1 MKPCMKLLGCMVLSL
16 GLALPAMAADYDL
29 VIKNGRVMDPE
40 TMYDGI
46 ANVGVKDGKIA
57 VITKNEITGTETIDA
72 TGHVVAPGFIDTH
85 FHAVDRFATKMAV
98 AGGVTTGM
106 DLESGATRVGEWY
119 AKKDKSGW
127 QVNYGTT
134 SGWSLNRMLVH
145 DPEVTINE
153 PIDASNQGPYIT
165 KAAADGVAGWSLTR
179 SNLEQM
185 NQILKQVD
193 EDLRQGALGVGDTSA
208 YMNRGLSS
216 YEQFE
221 QQRLAARY
229 GRVTSVHSRFHLN
242 TQTPTEAPIGVDEVI
257 ANAMLLNAPLIIAHD
272 NDYGWWEHQ
281 EKLQMARAQGYNFW
295 GEYYPFA
302 AGSTIIS
309 ADFLRPEIW
318 EAVNGYKYEETI
330 YDPGADK
337 FLSKDEYLKLAKENP
352 GYFIVVH
359 LPPRKKWLPFWP
371 TIPEM
376 VVASDAMAGVDKDGN
391 LLPYDAD
398 VTRYAGH
405 PRTAAAYT
413 TTLQLAREQ
422 GVPLMFT
429 LAQMSYWTAKH
440 LGDTGLEAM
449 KVRGRVQVGMVADLV
464 VFDPENVASRAT
476 YKFGENGL
484 PPVGMPYVVVNGT
497 IVVKDS
503 EVLDVR
509 PGQSI
514 RFPVEAKG
522 RFQPVEINKWIG
534 KHSINVPDM
543 HGFDDTGAGKLMK
556 RDNSESKIKDSASE
570 KKKTSMTPTSPVDR
584 KVAANEQRGQ
594 VVSAPGWFGEAAVP
608 NVPRSVFC
616 PDHGVYE
623 SHDAAD
629 ERHVYVAVN
638 SETDSAPSVPENAGD
653 AIALS
658 K

>member
-1 MKPCMKLLGCMVLSL
+1 MKTSIKLLGCLVLSL
-16 GLALPAMAADYDL
+16 GLALPAMAMDYDL

-40 TMYDGI
+40 TMYDSV
-46 ANVGVKDGKIA
+46 ANVGIKDGRIA
-57 VITKNEITGTETIDA
+57 VITKNEITGKETIDA

-106 DLESGATRVGEWY
+106 DLEAGATPVGDWY
-119 AKKDKSGW
+119 VEKDKSGW
-127 QVNYGTT
+127 QVNYGTV
-134 SGWSLNRMLVH
+134 SGMSILRMKVH
-145 DPEVTINE
+145 DPEVKFTGTVDMSNFGAY
-153 PIDASNQGPYIT
+153 IDQ
-165 KAAADGVAGWSLTR
+165 AAADGVPGWSLSR

-185 NQILKQVD
+185 NQIMKLMD
-193 EDLRQGALGVGDTSA
+193 EDLRQGALGVGVTSA
-208 YMNRGLSS
+208 YMNKGLSS
-216 YEQFE
+216 YEQFT

-229 GRVTSVHSRFHLN
+229 GRVTSVHTRFHLN
-242 TQTPTEAPIGVDEVI
+242 TETPTEAPIGVDEVI

-302 AGSTIIS
+302 AGSTFIA
-309 ADFLRPEIW
+309 ADFLRPEFW
-318 EAVNGYKYEETI
+318 EDVNGYKYEETI

-337 FLSKDEYLKLAKENP
+337 FLSKEEYLKLSKDSP
-352 GYFIVVH
+352 GYAIIVH
-359 LPPRKKWLPFWP
+359 LPPRQKWLPYWL
-371 TIPEM
+371 TIPHF
-376 VVASDAMAGVDKDGN
+376 VVASDAMRGADTDGN

-398 VTRYAGH
+398 VSRYAGH

-429 LAQMSYWTAKH
+429 LAQLSYWTAKH

-449 KVRGRVQVGMVADLV
+449 KERGRVQVGKVADLV

-476 YKFGENGL
+476 YKLGENGL

-522 RFQPVEINKWIG
+522 RFQPVEINKWLG
-534 KHSINVPDM
+534 EHSISVPDM
-543 HGFDDTGAGKLMK
+543 QGFDDTGAGAVLK
-556 RDNSESKIKDSASE
+556 DDDSESDTKDGASL
-570 KKKTSMTPTSPVDR
+570 TPTSPADR
-584 KVAANEQRGQ
+584 KVAANVQHEQA
-594 VVSAPGWFGEAAVP
+594 VSAPGWFGDTAGPDVP
-608 NVPRSVFC
+608 HSLFC
-616 PDHGVYE
+616 SCGGVDE
-623 SHDAAD
+623 SRDAAAH
-629 ERHVYVAVN
+629 ERPVSFATN
-638 SETDSAPSVPENAGD
+638 
-653 AIALS
+653 
-658 K
+658 